1 MKKRINN
8 WLSPKIEPKK
18 SDKEGKGEF
27 AIEDIKKGEILSIFG
42 GHIITRKE
50 RNNLPEDVRYL
61 SLGIDDEM
69 FIGPK
74 STEELDDG
82 DWFNHSCE
90 PNAGLKGQIILVAM
104 RDINKGEEI
113 TFDYVMSCSQKGEK
127 RVLFN
132 CECSAN
138 NCRKEITNLDWKI
151 KELQQK
157 YNGYFSYFV
166 QRNIDEL
173 NNEVE

>member
-8 WLSPKIEPKK
+8 WLNPKIEPKK

-27 AIEDIKKGEILSIFG
+27 AIEDIKKGEILAIFG
-42 GHIITRKE
+42 GHVITREE
-50 RNNLPEDVRYL
+50 RNNLPENIRYL

-74 STEELDDG
+74 AIEELDDA

-104 RDINKGEEI
+104 RDIKNDEEI

-127 RVLFN
+127 RILFN
-132 CECSAN
+132 CECGAE
-138 NCRKEITNLDWKI
+138 NCRKEITNIDWKNP
-151 KELQQK
+151 ELQQRYK
-157 YNGYFSYFV
+157 GYFSYFV

-173 NNEVE
+173 NNEIK